1 MRARHR
7 PAITHK
13 TSASCRMPEAVG
25 VFSSVSF
32 LLRSCLVG
40 LDLMTVRDATIGK
53 SACSDRQEFPFIT
66 GWFQGKLQYTVRG
79 VVFHFAVGLAPA
91 QRRQLC
97 TVCADFELTHAAR
110 IVAPALAVLRR
121 KTLVVLVMRHQH
133 QVRAC

>member
-25 VFSSVSF
+25 VFSSVSS
-32 LLRSCLVG
+32 LQRPCLAG
-40 LDLMTVRDATIGK
+40 SDLMTVRDATIGK

-79 VVFHFAVGLAPA
+79 VVVRCAGGRAPA
-91 QRRQLC
+91 RRRRGG
-97 TVCADFELTHAAR
+97 AAR
-110 IVAPALAVLRR
+110 ADDE
-121 KTLVVLVMRHQH
+121 
-133 QVRAC
+133 

>member
-7 PAITHK
+7 PAPPPP

-25 VFSSVSF
+25 VFSSVSS
-32 LLRSCLVG
+32 LQRPCLAG
-40 LDLMTVRDATIGK
+40 SDLMTVRDATIGK

-97 TVCADFELTHAAR
+97 TARAGYELPHAAR
-110 IVAPALAVLRR
+110 IDAPALAVLRR
-121 KTLVVLVMRHQH
+121 KALVVMVMRHQH
-133 QVRAC
+133 QVRA